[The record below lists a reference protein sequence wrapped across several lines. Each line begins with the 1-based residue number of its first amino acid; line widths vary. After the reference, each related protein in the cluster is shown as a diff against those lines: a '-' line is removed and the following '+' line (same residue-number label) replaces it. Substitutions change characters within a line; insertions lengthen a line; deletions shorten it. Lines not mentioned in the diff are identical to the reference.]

1 MVPGVGITES
11 SPGPTT
17 LQTLSFHVPQ
27 DSAIDVITTF
37 SAAVWRVLLLLDLVF
52 SSD

>member
-11 SPGPTT
+11 SPRAST

-27 DSAIDVITTF
+27 ESAIDVITTF
-37 SAAVWRVLLLLDLVF
+37 SAAVWIGLLPLD
-52 SSD
+52 